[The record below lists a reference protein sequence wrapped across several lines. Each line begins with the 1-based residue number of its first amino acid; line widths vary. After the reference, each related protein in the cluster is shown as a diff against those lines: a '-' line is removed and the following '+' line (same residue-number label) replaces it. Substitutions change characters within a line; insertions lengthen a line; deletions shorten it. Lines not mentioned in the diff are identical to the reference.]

1 MEKLCFQPE
10 RFRGVIVA
18 LNACYDKAGEVSP
31 AACRA
36 LCRWYQ
42 SLGVRGVYVGGSTG
56 EGLLLSLEER
66 KTLAEAAVQAA
77 RGEMTVIV
85 HAGCPAT
92 RDAVALAR
100 HAAAIGADAIS
111 AVPSVFYRL
120 SEESIARHWTA
131 IADAAELPFF
141 IYNIP
146 QLTGYDLSME
156 LFRRM
161 LAHPHVKGI
170 KNSSE
175 SARQI
180 QQFKEAGGP
189 DFLVFNGPDEQFLA
203 GRAMGADAGIGGTY
217 GCMPELYLRLDALF
231 MAGQRGEARR
241 LQAIIGGFIERLCV
255 FPSMY
260 GACKAV
266 IARRAVDIGAP
277 RPPFLPVDPRD
288 PAIERLT
295 ADIEGQIAL
304 WCM

>member
-1 MEKLCFQPE
+1 M
-10 RFRGVIVA
+10 
-18 LNACYDKAGEVSP
+18 
-31 AACRA
+31 
-36 LCRWYQ
+36 
-42 SLGVRGVYVGGSTG
+42 GGSTG

-85 HAGCPAT
+85 HVGCPAT

-231 MAGQRGEARR
+231 MTGQLGEARR
-241 LQAIIGGFIERLCV
+241 LQAIIGGFIERLCA

-266 IARRAVDIGAP
+266 IARPSCRWIRGI
-277 RPPFLPVDPRD
+277 RPSN
-288 PAIERLT
+288 A
-295 ADIEGQIAL
+295 
-304 WCM
+304 

>member
-85 HAGCPAT
+85 HVGCPAT

-111 AVPSVFYRL
+111 AVPSVFYCL

-180 QQFKEAGGP
+180 Q
-189 DFLVFNGPDEQFLA
+189 
-203 GRAMGADAGIGGTY
+203 
-217 GCMPELYLRLDALF
+217 
-231 MAGQRGEARR
+231 
-241 LQAIIGGFIERLCV
+241 
-255 FPSMY
+255 
-260 GACKAV
+260 
-266 IARRAVDIGAP
+266 
-277 RPPFLPVDPRD
+277 
-288 PAIERLT
+288 
-295 ADIEGQIAL
+295 
-304 WCM
+304 

>member
-1 MEKLCFQPE
+1 M
-10 RFRGVIVA
+10 
-18 LNACYDKAGEVSP
+18 
-31 AACRA
+31 
-36 LCRWYQ
+36 
-42 SLGVRGVYVGGSTG
+42 RGVYVGGSTG

-85 HAGCPAT
+85 HVGCPAT

-203 GRAMGADAGIGGTY
+203 GRAHGG
-217 GCMPELYLRLDALF
+217 GRRHRRHLRLHARAVSA
-231 MAGQRGEARR
+231 AGCPVHGRPAGGARR

-266 IARRAVDIGAP
+266 IARRRWTSA
-277 RPPFLPVDPRD
+277 RPARPSCRWNRGIRPSN
-288 PAIERLT
+288 A
-295 ADIEGQIAL
+295 
-304 WCM
+304 